1 MKYTF
6 AVYLHICFLAAEM
19 TIQRSH
25 TDAARAA
32 AVASDLRVLIGK
44 LVRRLRQ
51 QVSPSSLSWSQ
62 VAVIGHLERQGPATV
77 SALAGAENMRPQSMS
92 TIVASLEAA
101 GLVSGA
107 PDPIDGRQTIWSV
120 TEKSRQWIKRTRLL
134 REDWLFQ
141 VIRTN
146 FSTQEQKDLARGI
159 ELLKRVA
166 DA

>member
-1 MKYTF
+1 
-6 AVYLHICFLAAEM
+6 
-19 TIQRSH
+19 
-25 TDAARAA
+25 
-32 AVASDLRVLIGK
+32 VL
-44 LVRRLRQ
+44 
-51 QVSPSSLSWSQ
+51 
-62 VAVIGHLERQGPATV
+62 GHLERQGPATV
-77 SALAGAENMRPQSMS
+77 SALASAENMRPQSMS

-120 TEKSRQWIKRTRLL
+120 TEKCRQWIKLNRMA

>member
-1 MKYTF
+1 
-6 AVYLHICFLAAEM
+6 M
-19 TIQRSH
+19 TNQRGDS
-25 TDAARAA
+25 DAARAA

-51 QVSPSSLSWSQ
+51 QVPPSNLPWSQ
-62 VAVIGHLERQGPATV
+62 VAVLGHLERQGPATV

-92 TIVASLEAA
+92 AIVASLEAA
-101 GLVSGA
+101 GLVSSA

-120 TEKSRQWIKRTRLL
+120 TEKSRQWIKRNRML

-141 VIRTN
+141 IIRAN
-146 FSTQEQKDLARGI
+146 FSVQEQKDLARGI
-159 ELLKRVA
+159 ELLKRIA